1 MNGILAQLSLDM
13 TEVVRAVGHGLV
25 RVENGRRGHGAGV
38 VWEAGG
44 LILTNAHVIRR
55 EDLMVELPGGD
66 RVRARVAALDRGSD
80 LALLRVERNG
90 LEPLARGDSR
100 ALRTGDW
107 VAAAGHPWGV
117 QGGVTC
123 GTVIGVGRGWEEM
136 PRDRRELILVS
147 LHLRPGHSGGP
158 LIDAGGKLVGINTMA
173 AGPDVGVAVPVHV
186 AEAFAAKE
194 TARI

>member
-1 MNGILAQLSLDM
+1 MNGILAQLSQDM
-13 TEVVRAVGHGLV
+13 ADVVRAVGHGLV
-25 RVENGRRGHGAGV
+25 RVENGRLGYGAGV
-38 VWEAGG
+38 IWEAEG

-55 EDLMVELPGGD
+55 EDPMVELPGGD
-66 RVRARVAALDRGSD
+66 QVRARVAALDRGLD
-80 LALLRVERNG
+80 LALLRVEKKG
-90 LEPLARGDSR
+90 LQPLPRGDSR

-123 GTVIGVGRGWEEM
+123 GTVIGIGRGWEEM

-158 LIDAGGKLVGINTMA
+158 LMDAGGNLVGINTLA

-186 AEAFAAKE
+186 AEAFAAKQA
-194 TARI
+194 ARI